1 MKKKIIAGIAV
12 ATIAVAGFGGAYVYN
27 KQAEA
32 KEIAKVEAKES
43 NHFKEAIAAVRKLN
57 KNLNEKNLLAAKEKT
72 KLVSDKTAKKSLF
85 ADIEQAEK
93 KINFSKELNKV
104 SNKKGILK
112 PGVTKKQIS
121 SLEKALTTIH
131 DEKFVKKESKFL
143 KNLSEQLNVVE
154 KSNKALKAGKSEK
167 DLELAKKEISKIKSP
182 KIKKEMQDEL
192 AKIEKNYA
200 KSTTKV
206 VKKNNVT
213 SNEKSNQGATGKS
226 EVQTPSSKNKV
237 NYNNNNNSNY
247 SSSAGGNNQSSNNQ
261 KSYNQKTNNSSG
273 YKGNNSNNS
282 GATTKPKSST
292 KPNSK
297 SNPKPKNNGG
307 TSTTG
312 ERTGGGKI
320 KNSDSTYET
329 GVADGNDLSGVPWDS
344 FSK

>member
-43 NHFKEAIAAVRKLN
+43 NHFKAAIAAVRNLN

-72 KLVSDKTAKKSLF
+72 ELVSDKTAKKSLL

-93 KINFSKELNKV
+93 KINFSKKLNKV

-167 DLELAKKEISKIKSP
+167 DLDLAKKEISKIKNP
-182 KIKKEMQDEL
+182 KLKKEMQDEL
-192 AKIEKNYA
+192 AKLEKKHA

-206 VKKNNVT
+206 VKQNIVT

-226 EVQTPSSKNKV
+226 EVQTPSSNNKV
-237 NYNNNNNSNY
+237 NNNNNY

-261 KSYNQKTNNSSG
+261 KSYKQKSNNSSG
-273 YKGNNSNNS
+273 YKGNNSNPNNS
-282 GATTKPKSST
+282 GVTTKPKSST
-292 KPNSK
+292 KPSSK

>member
-32 KEIAKVEAKES
+32 KEIAKIEAKES
-43 NHFKEAIAAVRKLN
+43 NHFKEAIAAVRNLN
-57 KNLNEKNLLAAKEKT
+57 KNLNEKNLLDAKEKT
-72 KLVSDKTAKKSLF
+72 KLVSDKTAKKSLL

-104 SNKKGILK
+104 SSKKGILK

-167 DLELAKKEISKIKSP
+167 DLDLAKKEISKIKNP
-182 KIKKEMQDEL
+182 KLKREMQDKL
-192 AKIEKNYA
+192 AKLEKKHA

-206 VKKNNVT
+206 VMKNIVT

-226 EVQTPSSKNKV
+226 EVQTPSS
-237 NYNNNNNSNY
+237 NNNNY

-261 KSYNQKTNNSSG
+261 KSYNQKSNNTSG

-282 GATTKPKSST
+282 GVTTKPKSST
-292 KPNSK
+292 KPSSK

>member
-12 ATIAVAGFGGAYVYN
+12 ATIAIGGFGGAYVYN

-43 NHFKEAIAAVRKLN
+43 NHFKAAIAAVRTLN

-72 KLVSDKTAKKSLF
+72 ELVSDKTAKKSLL
-85 ADIEQAEK
+85 AEIAEAEK
-93 KINFSKELNKV
+93 KIKYSKELGNV
-104 SNKKGILK
+104 SNKKGVIK
-112 PGVTKKQIS
+112 SGVTKKQIS
-121 SLEKALTTIH
+121 SLKKTLASIN
-131 DEKFVKKESKFL
+131 DKKFVEKESKFL
-143 KNLSEQLNVVE
+143 KSLLEQQKVLA
-154 KSNKALKAGKSEK
+154 KSNEVLKAGVKSEK
-167 DLELAKKEISKIKSP
+167 DIDLAKKSISKIKNP
-182 KIKKEMQDEL
+182 KLKKEMQDKL
-192 AKIEKNYA
+192 AKLEKNYA

-206 VKKNNVT
+206 VKKNIVI
-213 SNEKSNQGATGKS
+213 SNDKSKQGARGKS
-226 EVQTPSSKNKV
+226 EVQTPS
-237 NYNNNNNSNY
+237 NNNNNY

-282 GATTKPKSST
+282 GVPTKPKSSP
-292 KPNSK
+292 KP
-297 SNPKPKNNGG
+297 NPKPKNNGG

>member
-12 ATIAVAGFGGAYVYN
+12 ATIAVGGFGGAYIYN

-43 NHFKEAIAAVRKLN
+43 NHFKEAVAAVRQLN
-57 KNLNEKNLLAAKEKT
+57 KNLNEKNLLAAKGKAE
-72 KLVSDKTAKKSLF
+72 LVSDKTAKKQLL

-104 SNKKGILK
+104 SSKKGILK
-112 PGVTKKQIS
+112 AGVTKKQIS

-143 KNLSEQLNVVE
+143 KNLSEQLTVVE

-167 DLELAKKEISKIKSP
+167 DLELAKKEISKIKNP
-182 KIKKEMQDEL
+182 KLKKEMQDKL

-213 SNEKSNQGATGKS
+213 SNEKSNQGAAGKS
-226 EVQTPSSKNKV
+226 EVQTPSSNNKV
-237 NYNNNNNSNY
+237 NNNNNY

-261 KSYNQKTNNSSG
+261 KSYKQKSNNSSG
-273 YKGNNSNNS
+273 YKGNNSTPNNS
-282 GATTKPKSST
+282 GVTTKPKSST
-292 KPNSK
+292 KPSSK